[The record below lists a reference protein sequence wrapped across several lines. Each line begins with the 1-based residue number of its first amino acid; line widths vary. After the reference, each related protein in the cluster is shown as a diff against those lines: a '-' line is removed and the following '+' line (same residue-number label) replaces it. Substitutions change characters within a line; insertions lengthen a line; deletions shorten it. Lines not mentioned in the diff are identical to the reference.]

1 MSKQKIYLKTL
12 NGKKINM
19 LSLDKKYQNSPEKMV
34 SYLTKY
40 TGAPKDEVISVVK
53 EYFLKEY
60 KQEVLKTTDN
70 EEISKK
76 GSFLLKL
83 SKIIIATSLI
93 LTAII
98 LSICYIVYNMK
109 GQSKFFMSDIV
120 NVFNNQMIGFKYYFI
135 ALFIIAAII
144 ITLFLLFCVF
154 GLWQSHKIEIKQKI
168 EEKEKNNDTTIEMFF
183 DESKKNETLEEYLDK
198 K

>member
-34 SYLTKY
+34 SYLIKY

-83 SKIIIATSLI
+83 AKIIITTSLI

-109 GQSKFFMSDIV
+109 GQSKFFIYDIV
-120 NVFNNQMIGFKYYFI
+120 NVFNNQMIGFKYYFM

-144 ITLFLLFCVF
+144 IAAM
-154 GLWQSHKIEIKQKI
+154 INNAIK
-168 EEKEKNNDTTIEMFF
+168 
-183 DESKKNETLEEYLDK
+183 
-198 K
+198 

>member
-135 ALFIIAAII
+135 ALFIIAVII